1 MVFCLRVFESQ
12 FRNLAEIVE
21 FQFWCRL
28 KRFSDVQQV
37 KKRSKKWALLYLS
50 SDKKWQ
56 QYYSQFYPISL
67 HRNDMFWVGWVFWPR
82 ANAARSWFFFSAI
95 IRSGWHVKS
104 QIRISS
110 LSSCILYFGLKI
122 GCGFLVMG
130 LFFLHIYCPFF
141 SKCSIKSEPN
151 KVFFVNF
158 GKKFWV

>member
-1 MVFCLRVFESQ
+1 
-12 FRNLAEIVE
+12 
-21 FQFWCRL
+21 
-28 KRFSDVQQV
+28 
-37 KKRSKKWALLYLS
+37 
-50 SDKKWQ
+50 
-56 QYYSQFYPISL
+56 
-67 HRNDMFWVGWVFWPR
+67 MFWVGWVFDR
-82 ANAARSWFFFSAI
+82 EQMLRGLDFFLAI

-151 KVFFVNF
+151 KVFLLILVRNFVYRRQIAEAESGKIENF
-158 GKKFWV
+158 VIVKPNE